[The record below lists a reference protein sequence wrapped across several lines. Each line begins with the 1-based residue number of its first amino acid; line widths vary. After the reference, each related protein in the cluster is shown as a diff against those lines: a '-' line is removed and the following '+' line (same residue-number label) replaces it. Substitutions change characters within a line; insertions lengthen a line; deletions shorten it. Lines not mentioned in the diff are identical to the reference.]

1 MHWGPTTLEVL
12 RGGGSVTDSCTAG
25 WGPNQDG
32 SSSALVLRIPLTC
45 ALGFQVLG
53 VGGGGGG
60 GGGASLELSESLT
73 RHGRGRAKATS
84 NLLTS
89 IHTPHTAETTLVQNG
104 VF

>member
-1 MHWGPTTLEVL
+1 MI
-12 RGGGSVTDSCTAG
+12 DSCTAG
-25 WGPNQDG
+25 WGPNQDA
-32 SSSALVLRIPLTC
+32 SSSALVFRIPLTC

-53 VGGGGGG
+53 MGGGGG
-60 GGGASLELSESLT
+60 GGGAGERLLVPARSGTSLELSESLT

-89 IHTPHTAETTLVQNG
+89 IQTPHTAETTLVQNG